1 MGDHKDA
8 MRSIELFAGAGGLAI
23 ATANAGFTHSALLEW
38 DRDACETIRINQ
50 AAEHSA
56 VRDAVLIDGDVAD
69 YGFTAHRDE
78 IDLVSG
84 GPPCQPF
91 SIGGKHRGY
100 EDARNMFG
108 HAIRAV
114 RQIRPKAFL
123 LENVKGLLRPNFSK
137 YYGYITLQL
146 TYPDI
151 IRIGD
156 EEWTDH
162 LARLEKHHT
171 KGRYNG
177 LKYNIVFQLLNAAD
191 YGVAQRRERVVIV
204 GVRSDLGIRFAFPT
218 PTHEE
223 DALLYDQWVTGEY
236 WERHRVPN
244 GQRPKRPTN
253 LAARIDRLAALWAS
267 AMLKPWRTVRDAID
281 DLPRIAVG
289 RQCPLT
295 PNHFLNPGARSYK
308 GHDGSPWDAPAK
320 TLKAGD
326 HGVPGGENTL
336 RYQNGS
342 VRYFSVRECARLQTF
357 PDEWVF
363 AGSWTESMRQLGN
376 AVPVR
381 MLEVVAREL
390 RETIERAEHAVRII
404 REGRSSDHS
413 RVPNV

>member
-91 SIGGKHRGY
+91 SIGGKHKGS

-137 YYGYITLQL
+137 YYGYIILQL

-177 LKYNIVFQLLNAAD
+177 LKYNVVFQLLNAAD
-191 YGVAQRRERVVIV
+191 YGVPQRRERVVIV

-253 LAARIDRLAALWAS
+253 LAARIDR
-267 AMLKPWRTVRDAID
+267 
-281 DLPRIAVG
+281 
-289 RQCPLT
+289 
-295 PNHFLNPGARSYK
+295 
-308 GHDGSPWDAPAK
+308 
-320 TLKAGD
+320 
-326 HGVPGGENTL
+326 
-336 RYQNGS
+336 
-342 VRYFSVRECARLQTF
+342 
-357 PDEWVF
+357 
-363 AGSWTESMRQLGN
+363 MRQL
-376 AVPVR
+376 A
-381 MLEVVAREL
+381 A
-390 RETIERAEHAVRII
+390 
-404 REGRSSDHS
+404 
-413 RVPNV
+413 